1 MANNNKGGFFVAG
14 IVLGSVVGAV
24 TSLLLAPRSGKETRK
39 ILQKSAEALPEMA
52 EDVSSTV
59 QWQTERLSASAVE
72 NWNDTLNRLKDAI
85 ATGVEVGQLEAQ
97 HLQPINNEKR
107 SEKSS
112 SEM

>member
-1 MANNNKGGFFVAG
+1 MANNNKGSLFVAG
-14 IVLGSVVGAV
+14 IVLGSMVGAV

-39 ILQKSAEALPEMA
+39 ILKKSAEALPEMA
-52 EDVSSTV
+52 EDVTSTV

-72 NWNDTLNRLKDAI
+72 NWNETLNRLKEAI

-97 HLQPINNEKR
+97 HLQPTNEKR
-107 SEKSS
+107 SQRSS